1 MDCKLKMI
9 GNIRK
14 QSSGEKIRVLR
25 VSHSSLTPSLR
36 ERERALARNYPD
48 LDLQVITAREW
59 REAEVDVSAMP
70 DDLFPVLAARTW
82 LSKHVQLF
90 AWNPLTIIT
99 ALRRHRPHLIDLNH
113 EPFSVGCAQM
123 LTLCNLFAPQAAIV
137 LQTAQNIY
145 RKYPPPFDWSEKRSF
160 RRVDAA
166 YACSETTRK
175 VMRAKGFDKPMAII
189 PFGVDTRLFASL
201 SRERAVTGDTLTI
214 GYVGRMLPGKGL
226 NLLAE
231 ALPQLTSTNWKL
243 LVVGDGPE
251 RPAFE
256 QQLRELKLIERAQFL
271 GAISYD
277 RVPETLKQ
285 MDMLVVP
292 TQTTSRIREQF
303 GRVLVEAMASGVPVI
318 GSTSGAIPE
327 VIEKAGL
334 IFPEGDSKA
343 LAAAMDRLLS
353 DPNLRRQLAGAGR
366 ERVEQH
372 YSWSRV
378 AGITYEFYDRILRSQ
393 FATSLERKF
402 EFASER

>member
-1 MDCKLKMI
+1 MSE
-9 GNIRK
+9 NIQK
-14 QSSGEKIRVLR
+14 EFSGDKVRVLR
-25 VSHSSLTPSLR
+25 ISHSSLTPTLR
-36 ERERALARNYPD
+36 ERERSLARNYPD
-48 LDLQVITAREW
+48 IDLQVVTAREW
-59 REAEVDVSAMP
+59 REAEVDVKATP
-70 DDLFPVLAARTW
+70 DDLFPVFAPRT
-82 LSKHVQLF
+82 LFSKHVQLF
-90 AWNPLTIIT
+90 AWNPFAIIS
-99 ALRRHRPHLIDLNH
+99 ALHRHRPHLIDLNH

-123 LTLCNLFAPQAAIV
+123 LTLCNWFAPRAAIV

-145 RKYPPPFDWSEKRSF
+145 RQYPPPFCWAEKRAF

-166 YACSETTRK
+166 YACSETTRE

-189 PFGVDTRLFASL
+189 PFGVDTRLFAAAP
-201 SRERAVTGDTLTI
+201 ERPRAANEPLTI
-214 GYVGRMLPGKGL
+214 SYVGRMLPGKGL
-226 NLLAE
+226 NILAE

-251 RPAFE
+251 RPGFE
-256 QQLRELKLIERAQFL
+256 KQLTELGLMERVKFL

-277 RVPETLKQ
+277 DVPEIFRQIDLFV
-285 MDMLVVP
+285 MP

-327 VIEKAGL
+327 VIADAGL
-334 IFPEGDSKA
+334 IVPEGNAKE
-343 LAAAMDRLLS
+343 LAGAIEKLLS
-353 DPNLRRQLAGAGR
+353 NPGLRAHLAQAGR

-378 AGITYEFYDRILRSQ
+378 ADHTYEFYRGILRSQ
-393 FATSLERKF
+393 AATSLDQTF